1 MKPVPRA
8 GKRVRFNSRFAL
20 TDIVPPHL
28 KSNEPITTV
37 NFVIEPLQKRS
48 NTRAFLVFQIY
59 KDGNKLAVDGLN
71 LNLYEGQITSF
82 LGHNGAGKTTTM
94 SVLTGLFPP
103 TSGTAIINGFDIR
116 TDIDLVRKSL
126 GICPQYNVLFDGLT
140 VEEHL
145 WFYASLKGMRKSEI
159 PEEVE
164 K

>member
-1 MKPVPRA
+1 MYEASAK
-8 GKRVRFNSRFAL
+8 GVRFLNSRFAL
-20 TDIVPPHL
+20 TDSVPPHL
-28 KSNEPITTV
+28 KSKPITTV